1 MMIMHMITMI
11 MHMMIIDDTAV
22 DNHNDD
28 AAAADNDKVVSGNVR
43 NYVLLTYIIAFVPL
57 KSS

>member
-1 MMIMHMITMI
+1 MIMMIN
-11 MHMMIIDDTAV
+11 DDTAV
-22 DNHNDD
+22 DNHNDN

-43 NYVLLTYIIAFVPL
+43 DYVLLTYMMAFVPL